1 MKKTI
6 LLLSLTVLFLAACRK
21 ESDYLPYIG
30 ESHKLAYST
39 YEEQFVFLWK
49 SISAGYVFWD
59 VDSTDWDKVYSKYL
73 PRFQELDRHY
83 ADSGFVRTNELS
95 NLYGAV
101 FGQMIDHHM
110 MVVVQ
115 NLHPLPAEEGQLV
128 IIRPGQAEVTERDY
142 YLESNSQAK
151 ASMLSFL
158 GDIESEGYTIVA
170 HESGTFP
177 FYEEAITSS
186 VSYHYI
192 LFQLPDGRLVP
203 YLWQSMAAFTPVI
216 RSLGSSTPTGAGAVL
231 LDHWLRAITDTP
243 RDQLAGIILDNR
255 ANNGGY
261 QDDLDYLIGTFLNE
275 RAEVM
280 QTRYKEGPGRREYS
294 PWTPYFI
301 YPNSTYHRDITA
313 EQIPYVILCDINSAS
328 MGEIEPLCAKHVLP
342 TVHTIGERTYG
353 ATGPLQPFT
362 DINLNYGGP
371 FGDGNDYRGH
381 YVYTSTFEASI
392 DGQVLEGIGHTP
404 DQVILRK
411 DCAGSY
417 KPQLDAAL
425 NFIATH

>member
-1 MKKTI
+1 MKKATLLTATI
-6 LLLSLTVLFLAACRK
+6 VLLFCACRK
-21 ESDYLPYIG
+21 ESDYVPYIG

-49 SISAGYVFWD
+49 SISTGYVFWD
-59 VDSTDWDKVYSKYL
+59 VDSTDWDKVYDRYL
-73 PRFQELDRHY
+73 PRFQALDRHY
-83 ADSGFVRTNELS
+83 SDSGFVSTDELS
-95 NLYGAV
+95 NLYGQV
-101 FGQMIDHHM
+101 FGQMQDHHM
-110 MVVVQ
+110 TIVIQ
-115 NLHPLPAEEGQLV
+115 NLHPLPAEVGNLIV
-128 IIRPGQAEVTERDY
+128 IRPGQTEVQQRDY

-151 ASMLSFL
+151 VSMLSFL
-158 GDIESEGYTIVA
+158 GGIESEGYTVLV

-177 FYEEAITSS
+177 FYEEAISSS

-192 LFQLPDGRLVP
+192 LFRLPDGRVVP

-216 RSLGSSTPTGAGAVL
+216 RALGEQSLTGEGATL
-231 LDHWLRAITDTP
+231 LNHWLRAITDTP

-261 QDDLDYLIGTFLNE
+261 QDDLDYLIGSFLNE

-280 QTRYKEGPGRREYS
+280 QTRYKEGPGRQEYS
-294 PWTPYFI
+294 PWTPYYI

-313 EQIPYVILCDINSAS
+313 EKIPYVILCDINSAS
-328 MGEIEPLCAKHVLP
+328 MGEIEPLCAKQVLS

-362 DINLNYGGP
+362 DIDLNYGGP
-371 FGDGNDYRGH
+371 FGDGINYRGH

-392 DGQVLEGIGHTP
+392 DGRVLEGIGHTP
-404 DQVILRK
+404 DKVILRK
-411 DCAGSY
+411 DCEGSY

-425 NFIATH
+425 NYIASY

>member
-1 MKKTI
+1 MKKI
-6 LLLSLTVLFLAACRK
+6 VILTVVTLFVLCSCRK
-21 ESDYLPYIG
+21 ESDYVPYIG

-59 VDSTDWDKVYSKYL
+59 VDTTDWDKVYNRYL

-83 ADSGFVRTNELS
+83 ADSGFVSINELA

-115 NLHPLPAEEGQLV
+115 NLHPLPAEEGRLV
-128 IIRPGQAEVTERDY
+128 IVRPGQTEVAGRDY
-142 YLESNSQAK
+142 YLESNANARTLIQ
-151 ASMLSFL
+151 SFL
-158 GDIESEGYTIVA
+158 EDIESEGYTVLA

-177 FYEEAITSS
+177 FYEEAISS
-186 VSYHYI
+186 NVTYHYI

-216 RSLGSSTPTGAGAVL
+216 RSLGEPSLTGEGATL

-280 QTRYKEGPGRREYS
+280 QTRYKEGPGRQEYS
-294 PWTPYFI
+294 PWTPYYI

-313 EQIPYVILCDINSAS
+313 EKIPYVILCDINSAS
-328 MGEIEPLCAKHVLP
+328 MGEIEPLCAKRVLP
-342 TVHTIGERTYG
+342 TVYTIGERTYG

-392 DGQVLEGIGHTP
+392 GGQVLEGIGHTP
-404 DQVILRK
+404 DQIMLRK
-411 DCAGSY
+411 DFAGSY

-425 NFIATH
+425 NYIASY